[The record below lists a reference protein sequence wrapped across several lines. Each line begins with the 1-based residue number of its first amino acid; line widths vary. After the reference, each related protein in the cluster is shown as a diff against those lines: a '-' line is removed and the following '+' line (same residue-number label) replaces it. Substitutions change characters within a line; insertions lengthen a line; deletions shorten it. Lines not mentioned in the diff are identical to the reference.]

1 MTPESQGLL
10 TAPRGTSA
18 SGWGP
23 GFGAGGSRFRSTA
36 YGLLPQPG
44 SRSHGGDHGQYDA
57 VAIAELPDDT
67 ALAKLALGLGAQ
79 GNIRTETLRAF
90 TESEYRRIVAEL
102 P

>member
-1 MTPESQGLL
+1 VPTYISLLRYTQQGIAAIKQSPARLDKAKESYK
-10 TAPRGTSA
+10 R
-18 SGWGP
+18 
-23 GFGAGGSRFRSTA
+23 AGGELKAFYLTV
-36 YGLLPQPG
+36 
-44 SRSHGGDHGQYDA
+44 GQFYA

-90 TESEYRRIVAEL
+90 NETEYRRIVAEL